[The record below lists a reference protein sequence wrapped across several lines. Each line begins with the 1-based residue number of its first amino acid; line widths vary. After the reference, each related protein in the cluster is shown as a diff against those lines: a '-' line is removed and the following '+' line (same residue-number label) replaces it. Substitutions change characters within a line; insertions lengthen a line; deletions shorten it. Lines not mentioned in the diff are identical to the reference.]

1 MVHPFINIA
10 SFYLGWFACL
20 LGATHNMPW
29 LGVLVMAALLALHLF
44 LTANRTQELRF
55 ILVTGLL
62 GTSLDSLLM
71 LGGLYTFTN
80 HTLSWLCPI
89 WMTALW
95 MGFASTLN
103 HSMRWLRGRYRLTC
117 LFGAIGGPLSYYAGM
132 GLGALSF
139 VPSTMNHADG
149 PCCGVEPRRSRPPAA
164 GPHHVISGQPRRA
177 VIASRR

>member
-1 MVHPFINIA
+1 MVHPSINIA

-29 LGVLVMAALLALHLF
+29 LGVLVMAALLSLHLF

-71 LGGLYTFTN
+71 LSGLYTFTN
-80 HTLSWLCPI
+80 HTLSWLCPV
-89 WMTALW
+89 WLTALW

-103 HSMRWLRGRYRLTC
+103 HSMCWLRGRYRLAC
-117 LFGAIGGPLSYYAGM
+117 FFGAIGGPLSYYAGAH
-132 GLGALSF
+132 LGALSF
-139 VPSTMNHADG
+139 VPSTKTTLMVLVVVWSLAVPGLLWLAHIVSPQVNLE
-149 PCCGVEPRRSRPPAA
+149 EP
-164 GPHHVISGQPRRA
+164 
-177 VIASRR
+177 

>member
-10 SFYLGWFACL
+10 SFYFGWFACL
-20 LGATHNMPW
+20 LGATYNMPW

-80 HTLSWLCPI
+80 HTLSWLCPV

-103 HSMRWLRGRYRLTC
+103 HSMRWLRGRYGLAG
-117 LFGAIGGPLSYYAGM
+117 LFGAAGGPLSYYAGA
-132 GLGALSF
+132 GLGALTF
-139 VPSTMNHADG
+139 VPSTRTTLMVLAVVWSLVVPG
-149 PCCGVEPRRSRPPAA
+149 LLWLASTMSSQVSPEEP
-164 GPHHVISGQPRRA
+164 
-177 VIASRR
+177 